1 MNIQGKK
8 SGTRAETRAHL
19 MDVFNT
25 LLLAGDAPRPKVSH
39 IIAEARV
46 SRSTFYDHFD
56 GVEALLHE
64 SLEGLLS
71 EVADCLT
78 GTPDRER
85 FDWLLTHIWE
95 NRKMGRELL
104 SGTRGEQA
112 EAILARQVEV
122 RLPPGPDRRLMA
134 ILTAGVIIT
143 ALSNWVS
150 GRLGGSPSH
159 LADRLLPTVSAI
171 LTGQSAQPD

>member
-1 MNIQGKK
+1 MDIQSKK
-8 SGTRAETRAHL
+8 SGTRAETRARL
-19 MDVFNT
+19 MHVFNK
-25 LLLAGDAPRPKVSH
+25 LLLEGAAPRPKVGH

-64 SLEGLLS
+64 SLEGLLG
-71 EVADCLT
+71 EVAESLT

-85 FDWLLTHIWE
+85 FHWLLSHIWE

-104 SGTRGEQA
+104 SGPRGEQA
-112 EAILARQVEV
+112 EAILARQVET
-122 RLPPGPDRRLMA
+122 RLQPGTDRRLMA

-150 GRLGGSPSH
+150 GKLAGSPDH
-159 LADRLLPTVSAI
+159 LADRLLPTISAI
-171 LTGQSAQPD
+171 LTGHAAQPD